1 MIDLEELYPWKT
13 CKSEAG
19 DLKFEARNPKQIQT
33 RPPLLSESDGGQVTK
48 MTNQKNMARKFM
60 HLSLQEGSFIGV

>member
-1 MIDLEELYPWKT
+1 
-13 CKSEAG
+13 
-19 DLKFEARNPKQIQT
+19 LKFEARNPKQIQT

-48 MTNQKNMARKFM
+48 MANQKNMARKFM

>member
-19 DLKFEARNPKQIQT
+19 DLKFEARNPKQIQM
-33 RPPLLSESDGGQVTK
+33 TK

-60 HLSLQEGSFIGV
+60 HLSLQEGFFIGV